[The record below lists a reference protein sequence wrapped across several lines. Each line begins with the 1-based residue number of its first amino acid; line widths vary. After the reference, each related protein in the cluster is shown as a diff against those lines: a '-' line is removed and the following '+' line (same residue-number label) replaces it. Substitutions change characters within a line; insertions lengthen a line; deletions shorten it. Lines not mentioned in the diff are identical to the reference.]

1 MVEEKPFRKE
11 LLPMMFR
18 LKRKLILLCC
28 LLALFLV
35 SAPAPYIATPGGPP
49 LPPIHFYAASVH
61 TQRWLASVQDA
72 LKATEAEAL
81 DENMSAEEMAASL
94 LKTQCERENDALA
107 SQMMQLHRYVFMEIS
122 GAISQQQV
130 FAPETQNFLVLHQL
144 LMRIHQLIRSLAPE
158 EGLALARALLQF
170 LTETDPRQLSAR
182 MLQQWLRENLSLHA
196 ADINRETRQGLQIYN
211 EYNADQREV
220 YLELGQTPSLFVLQ
234 DIPRLQG
241 ELITMMTWV
250 EENYLWLYSHWGEA
264 SARAGHDKMQ
274 KAYRAMTLR
283 YD

>member
-1 MVEEKPFRKE
+1 MKFR
-11 LLPMMFR
+11 P
-18 LKRKLILLCC
+18 KRSLMSLCC
-28 LLALFLV
+28 LLALVLV

-49 LPPIHFYAASVH
+49 LPPTHFYAASVH
-61 TQRWLASVQDA
+61 AKRWLASVQDE
-72 LKATEAEAL
+72 LKAAEAQAL
-81 DENMSAEEMAASL
+81 DENMSAEEMAAML
-94 LKTQCERENDALA
+94 LKTQCERENDVLA
-107 SQMMQLHRYVFMEIS
+107 SQLMQLHRYVFMEIS

-130 FAPETQNFLVLHQL
+130 FAPETQDFLLLHQL
-144 LMRIHQLIRSLAPE
+144 LMRIHQLIRTLAPA
-158 EGLALARALLQF
+158 EGLALAHALLQF
-170 LTETDPRQLSAR
+170 LTETDPRQLQAR

-196 ADINRETRQGLQIYN
+196 ADIHRETRQGLQIYN

-220 YLELGQTPSLFVLQ
+220 YLVQDQVVPLFVLQ

-250 EENYLWLYSHWGEA
+250 EENYLWLYTHWGEA

-283 YD
+283 FD